1 MRPWATRRRDRFG
14 KDFRPARLAV
24 RQGVPQRGRAL
35 CFGLWMAVGHRSVAA
50 GGGSGC
56 SANPAVMD
64 DLFAWSLQTQGEQC
78 RVVLLPAEVGYVM
91 ALPTRG
97 YP

>member
-1 MRPWATRRRDRFG
+1 
-14 KDFRPARLAV
+14 
-24 RQGVPQRGRAL
+24 
-35 CFGLWMAVGHRSVAA
+35 
-50 GGGSGC
+50 
-56 SANPAVMD
+56 MD